1 MGGDTYGSRKASWEA
16 EALVQVRNDG
26 SLEEGEGG
34 EKLLEFGCLWKV
46 KPTDFLVN
54 LLDSRENKRTNG
66 ECEDGQLIEDFCC
79 KEGQKRVVAGK
90 GSRVKKGFFS

>member
-1 MGGDTYGSRKASWEA
+1 M
-16 EALVQVRNDG
+16 RNDG

-46 KPTDFLVN
+46 KPTDFLMN

-66 ECEDGQLIEDFCC
+66 ECEDGQLI
-79 KEGQKRVVAGK
+79 
-90 GSRVKKGFFS
+90 